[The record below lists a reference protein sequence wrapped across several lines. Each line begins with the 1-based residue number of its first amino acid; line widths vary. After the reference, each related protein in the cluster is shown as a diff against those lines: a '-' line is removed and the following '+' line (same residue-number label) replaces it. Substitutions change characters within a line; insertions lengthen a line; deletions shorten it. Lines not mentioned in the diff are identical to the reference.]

1 MKKCVA
7 LLGNAKKNYYEDL
20 DEKDVTDTEAVAK
33 RFCKKNVIR
42 NFARSTGK
50 HSSIVSIKEKSKNVK
65 LSFHEINNEK
75 TEKEIRSLHKTKAYL
90 KSDIPI
96 RTIKDNVDIFA
107 EFLCETVNNAVKTSN
122 FPNNLNLMD
131 ITT

>member
-20 DEKDVTDTEAVAK
+20 DEKDVADTEAVAK
-33 RFCKKNVIR
+33 RFCTKDVIR

-75 TEKEIRSLHKTKAYL
+75 SEKEIRSLHKTKAYQ

-96 RTIKDNVDIFA
+96 RTIKDNADIFA

-122 FPNNLNLMD
+122 FPNNLNLTD
-131 ITT
+131 KTT